1 MVNPILTKEPFP
13 TMDLRIDRGQGP
25 HRLGTIQV
33 GDGSKQVRQILEE
46 VGHSPTLIVDEEESH
61 IVGVEVDGKAQ
72 DIRLNGFRLT
82 RTGCPCDQTVWPM
95 SFFME
100 IEVDQIVL
108 PAQTDRHGQ
117 TLVRSMA
124 LPTTQDLK
132 VIESLCLVH
141 FKEGHR
147 VWNGTLKLLDML
159 ERSKATRDGFLVI
172 TFREV
177 VQLEVELPK
186 NPFLQEQLPLVAVL
200 DRDNGLDIFRKR

>member
-1 MVNPILTKEPFP
+1 MW
-13 TMDLRIDRGQGP
+13 
-25 HRLGTIQV
+25 
-33 GDGSKQVRQILEE
+33 
-46 VGHSPTLIVDEEESH
+46 
-61 IVGVEVDGKAQ
+61 VEVDGKAQ

-82 RTGCPCDQTVWPM
+82 RTGRPCDQAMWSM

-108 PAQTDRHGQ
+108 PTQTNRHGQ
-117 TLVRSMA
+117 TLVWGMA
-124 LPTTQDLK
+124 LPTTQDLE
-132 VIESLCLVH
+132 VIERFCLIH

-147 VWNGTLKLLDML
+147 VWNRALKLLDML
-159 ERSKATRDGFLVI
+159 ERRKATRDGFLVI
-172 TFREV
+172 TFWEV